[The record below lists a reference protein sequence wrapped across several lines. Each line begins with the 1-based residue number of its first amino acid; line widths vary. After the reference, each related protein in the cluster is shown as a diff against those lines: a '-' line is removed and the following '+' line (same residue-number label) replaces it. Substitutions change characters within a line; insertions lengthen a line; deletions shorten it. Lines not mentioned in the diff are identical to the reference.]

1 MVSRGQDIQVKLS
14 LYVVGILLGVTLRGV
29 TLPGV
34 LDPGLDTSPLTG
46 VLDP

>member
-1 MVSRGQDIQVKLS
+1 MVSLGQDIQVKLS

-34 LDPGLDTSPLTG
+34 LDPDLDTSPLTG